1 MNKTKSIQIRIAEK
15 ELAELKA
22 FAEFYGES
30 LSEIMLAAVRE
41 RMELWEDLKD
51 IQAYQKEKEKGTLET
66 STMQEIK
73 ERLGF

>member
-15 ELAELKA
+15 ELEELKA

>member
-41 RMELWEDLKD
+41 KMELWEDLKD
-51 IQAYQKEKEKGTLET
+51 IQAYQKEKETGTLET